1 MVSGRVRERSVE
13 EVIEAVDEIVRNTGF
28 EEIGLLS
35 LSSSDFGEVKRLVR
49 AIGDRWGA
57 QGLSISL
64 PSLRIETMSADL
76 MDALRDTRRS
86 GFTLAPEAATEKMRD
101 IINKYGPEGQGRET
115 GHKI

>member
-49 AIGDRWGA
+49 EIGERWGA

-76 MDALRDTRRS
+76 MDALRATRRS
-86 GFTLAPEAATEKMRD
+86 GVTLAPEADIAKKRD
-101 IINKYGPEGQGRET
+101 IVSKYVPDAQGRD
-115 GHKI
+115 